1 MLSKED
7 KLKLAPFFTNLNKK
21 VFVLLNM
28 PEVLRGALFSRYS
41 RSVRPLRELFLE
53 EYLKDGNSGFLEAGL
68 DFSKVTNF
76 HSLLVTEKAEKFY
89 NRWLA
94 EYGDDSIAELGGAH
108 VGIEG
113 ISVLATKALE
123 DRRLG
128 LSFLEKSTRYVRF
141 DDKVNGSYKYYK
153 DSNILNSRYGKLY
166 EETCNSLFDTYS
178 ELISPMTVY
187 FKTKFPKALE
197 ISEKAYET
205 SIRAKACDT
214 LRGLLPLSTL
224 TNMGVFGNGRAYE
237 YMLTKMFATSLREAK
252 IIAEEAY
259 TELSKVIPNFIE
271 RIKTEKGSKYI
282 NYFDKTEKALE
293 NITQKFISKK
303 TNDEKVKIELVDY
316 DKDAEYKTVASI
328 LFTKSNIPLRKLLSL
343 AKKMGKNSR
352 EKILKT
358 YYGEREG
365 KWHKIGRAFEEAY
378 YEFEIVSD
386 FGAYKDLE
394 RHRVMTQEK
403 QMFSCD
409 LGFDVPKDVVDAGFE
424 KTYRK
429 AMDKAKKAFE
439 KTREKFPIE
448 AQYLV
453 THGYKVR
460 YKMKMNLR
468 EAFHLCELR
477 SSPQG
482 HPNYR
487 FIAQEIYKKIK
498 EVHPS
503 LAEGMK
509 FVNMENP
516 GLERLSSEIRKEEK
530 VKFAYFKS

>member
-28 PEVLRGALFSRYS
+28 PEVLKGALFSRYS
-41 RSVRPLRELFLE
+41 RSKRPLRELFLE
-53 EYLKDGNSGFLEAGL
+53 EYLKDSNSGFSESVS
-68 DFSKVTNF
+68 FNSF
-76 HSLLVTEKAEKFY
+76 LVTEKAEKFY

-113 ISVLATKALE
+113 ISVLATKSLE

-141 DDKVNGSYKYYK
+141 DDKVNGNYKYYK
-153 DSNILNSRYGKLY
+153 DPNILTSRYGKLY
-166 EETCNSLFDTYS
+166 ETTCNTLFDTYS
-178 ELISPMTVY
+178 ELVDPMILY
-187 FKTKFPKALE
+187 FKTKFPKAVE
-197 ISEKAYET
+197 ISDKAYET

-214 LRGLLPLSTL
+214 LRGLLPLSTI
-224 TNMGVFGNGRAYE
+224 TNMGVFGNGRAFE
-237 YMLTKMFATSLREAK
+237 YMLTRMFANELSEAK
-252 IIAEEAY
+252 NIAEETY
-259 TELSKVIPNFIE
+259 GELSKVIPNFIE
-271 RIKTEKGSKYI
+271 RIKTEKGSKNI
-282 NYFDKTEKALE
+282 NYFNKTEKALK
-293 NITQKFISKK
+293 NISQKFISKNQK
-303 TNDEKVKIELVDY
+303 EEKIKIELIDY

-328 LFTKSNIPLRKLLSL
+328 LFTNSNLPLRKLFSL
-343 AKKMGKNSR
+343 AKKMSKSSR

-358 YYGEREG
+358 YYSERG
-365 KWHKIGRAFEEAY
+365 GRWHKIGRAFEEVY

-403 QMFSCD
+403 QTFSCD
-409 LGFDVPKDVVDAGFE
+409 LGYDVPSDVSDAGFE
-424 KTYRK
+424 KSYRQ
-429 AMDKAKKAFE
+429 AMDKVKIAFD
-439 KTREKFPIE
+439 KVREHLPTE
-448 AQYLV
+448 SQYLV

-487 FIAQEIYKKIK
+487 FIAQEIYKRIK

-530 VKFAYFKS
+530 VKFAIIGMQKKKG